1 MVCVIKGVRLFSFLN
16 IEIKMGWGKCHR
28 NISAELWWHTPL
40 IPALRRQR
48 QVGLY
53 EFKASLVYRISSRIA
68 RATQR
73 TLSQKKKKKR
83 KEKEKKE
90 RYQ

>member
-1 MVCVIKGVRLFSFLN
+1 MFSFLN

-48 QVGLY
+48 QVDFY
-53 EFKASLVYRISSRIA
+53 EFKASLVYRVSSRIA
-68 RATQR
+68 RR
-73 TLSQKKKKKR
+73 TLSQKKRKKKR
-83 KEKEKKE
+83 RREKKQKRKISVNTE
-90 RYQ
+90 DHD